1 MREEY
6 DMEKL
11 VWNETLSVGIALID
25 EQHKTWIDRFNA
37 VSAAIAEN
45 GAPREIATTLGFLI
59 DYTHFH
65 FATEEKHMTAHTYPG
80 LAEHL
85 QKHDELRGT
94 LADLVRDFEE
104 EGPTQMLADSVNAF
118 LGNWLIKHIQQ
129 IDHKFGVFVREQGI
143 VITEQG

>member
-1 MREEY
+1 
-6 DMEKL
+6 MEKL

-37 VSAAIAEN
+37 LSAAIAEH
-45 GAPREIATTLGFLI
+45 GAQQQISVTLGFLV

-65 FATEEKHMTAHTYPG
+65 FATEEKQMIAHGYPG

-85 QKHDELRGT
+85 QKHDELRRT
-94 LADLVRDFEE
+94 LTDLVRDFEE
-104 EGPTQMLADSVNAF
+104 DGPTQILADAINTF

-129 IDHKFGVFVREQGI
+129 IDLKFGAFVKEKGI
-143 VITEQG
+143 VITAQD